1 MNIHLKI
8 WIPGILSFIAYLAA
22 KGLQMK
28 PGPDFLTQPGLWYF
42 IWGALQLV
50 AAYFTW
56 ILLKN
61 YKHRSGTWITLVA
74 LFGLLGIIVIYLIPA
89 KKIVPTPSTNQI

>member
-8 WIPGILSFIAYLAA
+8 WIPGVISFIAYLAA
-22 KGLQMK
+22 KGLEMK
-28 PGPDFLTQPGLWYF
+28 PGPDVFTQPALWYF
-42 IWGALQLV
+42 IWGALQLL
-50 AAYFTW
+50 AAYYAW

-89 KKIVPTPSTNQI
+89 KKLAPPTPTNQI